1 MEQTASNVTEDVL
14 MPVLLRLNEKSEDG
28 TLLHGPYSRLFSYFF
43 LIRKAKVNEHFHLG
57 EKETSKNSA
66 VTALIKYI

>member
-1 MEQTASNVTEDVL
+1 
-14 MPVLLRLNEKSEDG
+14 MPVSLRLHMKREDW
-28 TLLHGPYSRLFSYFF
+28 TLLHGPDSRLFSYF
-43 LIRKAKVNEHFHLG
+43 LVIRKAKVNEHFHLG